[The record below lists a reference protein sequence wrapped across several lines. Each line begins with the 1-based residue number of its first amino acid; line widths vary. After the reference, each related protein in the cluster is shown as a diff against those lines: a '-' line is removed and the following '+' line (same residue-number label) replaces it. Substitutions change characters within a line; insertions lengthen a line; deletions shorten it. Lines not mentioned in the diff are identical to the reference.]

1 MYEVETLL
9 NRLHAIESAV
19 PDNVREIRERH
30 VQRQAQVNRLG
41 QCATIDQA
49 HTDRATLLAI
59 VQRQGLEASQHR
71 AEIAEIAKSLDC
83 SRAEVARQAG
93 DIAKMAELVD
103 EVGKESVA
111 DVAEA
116 MRQRDAARAE
126 VERLKVALKNH
137 TPELRAAL
145 AREETAHLATLAELD
160 EVRAEWAAE
169 VERLK
174 TANQALAAEN
184 ARLVNEVGDA
194 DQKLAQIR
202 ERVRRWEDQE
212 DGATDNMED
221 IARIVRDLL

>member
-1 MYEVETLL
+1 MTRTKALADVHRRLAENAGPVVAARNLEVAALL
-9 NRLHAIESAV
+9 DRLHAIESASGEE
-19 PDNVREIRERH
+19 VREIRERH
-30 VQRQAQVNRLG
+30 EKWIAHCGQEALEQNQARRD
-41 QCATIDQA
+41 I
-49 HTDRATLLAI
+49 ATLLAI
-59 VQRQGLEASQHR
+59 VH
-71 AEIAEIAKSLDC
+71 
-83 SRAEVARQAG
+83 RQAG
-93 DIAKMAELVD
+93 EMLETRRARN
-103 EVGKESVA
+103 VA
-111 DVAEA
+111 NE
-116 MRQRDAARAE
+116 RLEAARAE

>member
-126 VERLKVALKNH
+126 VERLK
-137 TPELRAAL
+137 
-145 AREETAHLATLAELD
+145 
-160 EVRAEWAAE
+160 
-169 VERLK
+169 

>member
-126 VERLKVALKNH
+126 VERLKERLAMMQHGEAEALKMMAA
-137 TPELRAAL
+137 EKKRADV
-145 AREETAHLATLAELD
+145 LAEGIAAYRELVLGGD
-160 EVRAEWAAE
+160 YVRCGCEDWERKHGHEVS
-169 VERLK
+169 K
-174 TANQALAAEN
+174 
-184 ARLVNEVGDA
+184 
-194 DQKLAQIR
+194 
-202 ERVRRWEDQE
+202 
-212 DGATDNMED
+212 
-221 IARIVRDLL
+221 